1 MKKRTLAGLALL
13 APLVFGAT
21 AQAQTMMTGTVSM
34 IRTGWNADSFAI
46 VTVETMPNPA
56 GCSRADGYIS
66 SKPAPGYDTY
76 LSAALTAYSVRRR
89 VVLTV
94 HNSECA
100 GGWPKLIG
108 VNLTQD

>member
-1 MKKRTLAGLALL
+1 MKIRTIAALPTLALL
-13 APLVFGAT
+13 AFGGA
-21 AQAQTMMTGTVSM
+21 AHAQTMMTGTISM

-46 VTVETMPNPA
+46 VTVEGMANPA
-56 GCSRADGYIS
+56 HCSRADGYIS
-66 SKPAPGYDTY
+66 IKAFPGYDTY
-76 LSAALTAYSVRRR
+76 LAAALTAYSVRRR

-94 HNSECA
+94 HDTECY